1 MRKIYGF
8 MMVAL
13 ITFSAIAQEQERPES
28 NTDLRGGKAM
38 FTIEQTDDEEKV
50 ELSRTSAGDY
60 FLIFTEDDEVHKN
73 KLGRE
78 KAEKLNEQFSGLFL
92 KLQYEMPADPKG
104 CDAEWRLV
112 LLGEEQKV
120 CPKNEQKHQE
130 ILPVFKAMKQ
140 GARQ

>member
-1 MRKIYGF
+1 MRKIFGL
-8 MMVAL
+8 MMLVV
-13 ITFSAIAQEQERPES
+13 ITLSAQAVEQERPES
-28 NTDLRGGKAM
+28 NTDLRGGKVL

-60 FLIFTEDDEVHKN
+60 FLIFSEDDEVRKN

-78 KAEKLNEQFSGLFL
+78 KAEQLNEQFSGLFL

-104 CDAEWRLV
+104 CDADWRLV

-130 ILPVFKAMKQ
+130 ISAIFKSMKQ